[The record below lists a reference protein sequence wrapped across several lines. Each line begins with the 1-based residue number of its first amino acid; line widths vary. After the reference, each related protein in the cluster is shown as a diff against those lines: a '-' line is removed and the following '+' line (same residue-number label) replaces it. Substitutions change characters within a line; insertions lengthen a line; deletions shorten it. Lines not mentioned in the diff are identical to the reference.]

1 MCGKLVSY
9 GRYHDKRPL
18 PHPTLSMEK
27 LPKYNIVKNNSFISI
42 CYELKYLIHLELL
55 L

>member
-1 MCGKLVSY
+1 MESYYLMVVTKTTETPYGKI
-9 GRYHDKRPL
+9 
-18 PHPTLSMEK
+18 
-27 LPKYNIVKNNSFISI
+27 PKYTIVKNNSFISI